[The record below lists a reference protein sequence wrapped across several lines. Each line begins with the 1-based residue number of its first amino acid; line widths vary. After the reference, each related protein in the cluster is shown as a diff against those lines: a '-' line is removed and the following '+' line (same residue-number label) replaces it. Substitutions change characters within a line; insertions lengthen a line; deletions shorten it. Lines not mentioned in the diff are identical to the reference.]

1 MLSLYEA
8 CAMTKCPLLGSVHLW
23 GNSPQKILTSMS
35 NELEIKFNRIILPLT
50 VISMILISS
59 KIFPKKFHLPI
70 G

>member
-1 MLSLYEA
+1 MLSLYGA
-8 CAMTKCPLLGSVHLW
+8 CAMTRCPLLGNVHLW
-23 GNSPQKILTSMS
+23 GNSPKKILTSMS
-35 NELEIKFNRIILPLT
+35 NELEIKFSIIILPLT

>member
-23 GNSPQKILTSMS
+23 GNSPKKILTSMS
-35 NELEIKFNRIILPLT
+35 NKLEIKFNRIILPLT
-50 VISMILISS
+50 VISMISISS